1 MVGNGSGQPSAEA
14 RTGKERLMADFD
26 VNLERLALVD
36 VDMQNCFVENSPFA
50 APRAFE
56 ILPRINRLADAC
68 RRNGAMVIH
77 TLHVVRPDGS
87 NTGVMGEII
96 PAVREGVINK
106 GNPQA
111 ELHADVV
118 VGRNDVILE
127 KPRYGAFHGTDLE
140 LILRDR
146 GIDTLIVTGIAT
158 NVCCETTAREAAVR
172 DFRVFFLSDATAT
185 SGIGELSADEV
196 QRATCA
202 TLGKRFAQVLTTD
215 EMLAKIERAS
225 RHTAS
230 KA

>member
-1 MVGNGSGQPSAEA
+1 
-14 RTGKERLMADFD
+14 MADFE
-26 VNLERLALVD
+26 VNIERTALIN
-36 VDMQNCFVENSPFA
+36 VDMQNCFVGNSPFA
-50 APRAFE
+50 APRARE

-68 RRNGAMVIH
+68 RRNGALVIH

-87 NTGVMGEII
+87 NIGVMGEII
-96 PAVREGVINK
+96 PVVREGIINK

-111 ELHADVV
+111 ELHREIVV
-118 VGRNDVILE
+118 ERNDIVLE

-146 GIDTLIVTGIAT
+146 GIDTLIITGIAT

-172 DFRVFFLSDATAT
+172 DFHVFFLSDATAT
-185 SGIGELSADEV
+185 SGIEDLSADEV

-215 EMLAKIERAS
+215 EMLTKIARAS
-225 RHTAS
+225 RSAAART
-230 KA
+230 